1 MCYPQRKKPST
12 NKMLDNFIAHQA
24 TKEFSVSEISNKI
37 KELLENN
44 FGYIKVKGEISG
56 LKIANSGHAYFNLK
70 ENTAILACTCWRPI
84 LAKIKFPLNDGM
96 EVVISGKLSSYAGNS
111 RYQLSVD
118 NLQPAGLGAMLQ
130 ILNERKARLE
140 KEGLFN
146 KIRIPIPF
154 LPDKIGVITSI
165 TGAVIKDIIHRIRE
179 RFPTRVIIWPVS
191 VQGENSSNEIAEAI
205 EGFNNLEEVNKPRV
219 IIVARGGGSIEDLW
233 SFNDE
238 ILVRAAYNSKIPII
252 SAVGHEVDYTLID
265 LAADKRAP
273 TPTAAAE
280 FAVPVRS
287 ILNNTLQSY
296 EKILLNNISRLIK
309 YHEQNIVN
317 YDKIHRYLSHYIN
330 NRQQLLDET
339 GFNLLDALPCFIAL
353 QETKIKSFSKE
364 RVNPAKIINYKTL
377 ELTHQTAY
385 LSKSANNTLKNFE
398 YKLELNSTLLA
409 SLDYH
414 NVLKRGFA
422 IVKGETGN
430 FLSSKITA
438 ANEKIFNIKFSDGE
452 IKVVRD

>member
-1 MCYPQRKKPST
+1 
-12 NKMLDNFIAHQA
+12 
-24 TKEFSVSEISNKI
+24 
-37 KELLENN
+37 
-44 FGYIKVKGEISG
+44 
-56 LKIANSGHAYFNLK
+56 NSG
-70 ENTAILACTCWRPI
+70 
-84 LAKIKFPLNDGM
+84 
-96 EVVISGKLSSYAGNS
+96 
-111 RYQLSVD
+111 
-118 NLQPAGLGAMLQ
+118 
-130 ILNERKARLE
+130 
-140 KEGLFN
+140 
-146 KIRIPIPF
+146 
-154 LPDKIGVITSI
+154 
-165 TGAVIKDIIHRIRE
+165 
-179 RFPTRVIIWPVS
+179 
-191 VQGENSSNEIAEAI
+191 NEIAEAI
-205 EGFNNLEEVNKPRV
+205 EGFNNLEGANKPSV

-238 ILVRAAYNSKIPII
+238 ILVRATYNSKIPII

-296 EKILLNNISRLIK
+296 EKVLLNNTSRLIK

-317 YDKIHRYLSHYIN
+317 YDKIHRYLAHYIN
-330 NRQQLLDET
+330 NKQQLLDET
-339 GFNLLDALPCFIAL
+339 GFNLLDALPSFIEL
-353 QETKIKSFSKE
+353 QETKLKSFSKE

-422 IVKGETGN
+422 IVKGETDN

-452 IKVVRD
+452 IKVVRN

>member
-118 NLQPAGLGAMLQ
+118 NLQPTGLGAMLQ

-165 TGAVIKDIIHRIRE
+165 TGAVI
-179 RFPTRVIIWPVS
+179 
-191 VQGENSSNEIAEAI
+191 
-205 EGFNNLEEVNKPRV
+205 
-219 IIVARGGGSIEDLW
+219 
-233 SFNDE
+233 
-238 ILVRAAYNSKIPII
+238 
-252 SAVGHEVDYTLID
+252 
-265 LAADKRAP
+265 
-273 TPTAAAE
+273 
-280 FAVPVRS
+280 
-287 ILNNTLQSY
+287 
-296 EKILLNNISRLIK
+296 
-309 YHEQNIVN
+309 
-317 YDKIHRYLSHYIN
+317 
-330 NRQQLLDET
+330 
-339 GFNLLDALPCFIAL
+339 
-353 QETKIKSFSKE
+353 
-364 RVNPAKIINYKTL
+364 
-377 ELTHQTAY
+377 
-385 LSKSANNTLKNFE
+385 
-398 YKLELNSTLLA
+398 
-409 SLDYH
+409 
-414 NVLKRGFA
+414 
-422 IVKGETGN
+422 
-430 FLSSKITA
+430 
-438 ANEKIFNIKFSDGE
+438 
-452 IKVVRD
+452 